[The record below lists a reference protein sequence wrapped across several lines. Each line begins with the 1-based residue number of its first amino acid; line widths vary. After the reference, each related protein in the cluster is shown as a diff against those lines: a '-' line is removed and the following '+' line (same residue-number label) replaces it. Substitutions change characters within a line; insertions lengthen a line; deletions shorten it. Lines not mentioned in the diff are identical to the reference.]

1 MSNFELIVSI
11 VNRGFTSTVMDAA
24 RSVGAKGGTIINAK
38 GSGAHE
44 SEKMFG
50 LTVTPEKEM
59 VYIIAPKD
67 QRNDIMKAIIEKA
80 GLNSL
85 GMGICFS
92 MPIDD
97 VMGVALGINNP
108 ETEETKEEE
117 KKEKKPTKKTTK
129 KEETKEEVKEE
140 KPAKKASKKE
150 EKVDLSSLT
159 LTELKAMAKERE
171 IKGYSKLKKEEL
183 IEVLK

>member
-1 MSNFELIVSI
+1 MSDFELIVTI
-11 VNRGFTSTVMDAA
+11 VNRAFTSTVMDAA

-38 GSGAHE
+38 GSGSHE

-117 KKEKKPTKKTTK
+117 KKD
-129 KEETKEEVKEE
+129 EE
-140 KPAKKASKKE
+140 
-150 EKVDLSSLT
+150 
-159 LTELKAMAKERE
+159 
-171 IKGYSKLKKEEL
+171 
-183 IEVLK
+183 

>member
-1 MSNFELIVSI
+1 MTNEFELIVSI

-38 GSGAHE
+38 GSGTHE

-59 VYIIAPKD
+59 VYIIAPKV

-108 ETEETKEEE
+108 DEAEKAAEENKEEE
-117 KKEKKPTKKTTK
+117 ENKE
-129 KEETKEEVKEE
+129 
-140 KPAKKASKKE
+140 
-150 EKVDLSSLT
+150 
-159 LTELKAMAKERE
+159 
-171 IKGYSKLKKEEL
+171 
-183 IEVLK
+183 

>member
-1 MSNFELIVSI
+1 MSDFELIVTI

-38 GSGAHE
+38 GSGSHE

-59 VYIIAPKD
+59 VYIIAHKE
-67 QRNDIMKAIIEKA
+67 QRSDIMKAIIEKA

-108 ETEETKEEE
+108 DEDKVEEE
-117 KKEKKPTKKTTK
+117 KD
-129 KEETKEEVKEE
+129 EE
-140 KPAKKASKKE
+140 
-150 EKVDLSSLT
+150 
-159 LTELKAMAKERE
+159 
-171 IKGYSKLKKEEL
+171 
-183 IEVLK
+183 

>member
-1 MSNFELIVSI
+1 MTNEFELIVSI

-38 GSGAHE
+38 GSGTHE

-59 VYIIAPKD
+59 VYIIAPKV

-108 ETEETKEEE
+108 DEPEKAVEEKNEEEETKE
-117 KKEKKPTKKTTK
+117 
-129 KEETKEEVKEE
+129 
-140 KPAKKASKKE
+140 
-150 EKVDLSSLT
+150 
-159 LTELKAMAKERE
+159 
-171 IKGYSKLKKEEL
+171 
-183 IEVLK
+183 